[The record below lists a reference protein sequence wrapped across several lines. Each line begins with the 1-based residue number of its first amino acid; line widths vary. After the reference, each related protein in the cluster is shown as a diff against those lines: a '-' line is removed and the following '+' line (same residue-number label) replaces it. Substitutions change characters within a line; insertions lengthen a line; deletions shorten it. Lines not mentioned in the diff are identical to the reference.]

1 VSVERPSVVVV
12 GGSNLDVK
20 ARAAAPMQPGTSNP
34 GTGAMAAGGV
44 GRNIAENLARL
55 GTRTLLVSA
64 VGRDAAGEMV
74 LAQSLAAGVELD
86 LVHRT
91 DRATGTYVALLD
103 AGGELVAAVSDMT
116 ATDELGPMQV
126 GRARDAIAAA
136 SLLVL
141 DGNLLPVTLA
151 AALDVAH
158 AAGVRAILEPVS
170 APKAARLAGQLTTQ
184 RPLYAIT
191 PNRDELEAL
200 TGTPARTPQLLCA
213 AADELHSRGV
223 RLVWVRLGD
232 AGSVLSERLDDGST
246 TRTDLAAVPTTVDDV
261 TGAGDAMLAAFCHA
275 VLDGADPVAAARL
288 GHAAAALTIA
298 SPSTVRPDL
307 TPDLLR
313 SVVAGAERPRP
324 HGRRHPASGT

>member
-170 APKAARLAGQLTTQ
+170 APKAARLAGQLTPQ
-184 RPLYAIT
+184 RPL
-191 PNRDELEAL
+191 
-200 TGTPARTPQLLCA
+200 
-213 AADELHSRGV
+213 
-223 RLVWVRLGD
+223 
-232 AGSVLSERLDDGST
+232 
-246 TRTDLAAVPTTVDDV
+246 
-261 TGAGDAMLAAFCHA
+261 
-275 VLDGADPVAAARL
+275 
-288 GHAAAALTIA
+288 
-298 SPSTVRPDL
+298 
-307 TPDLLR
+307 
-313 SVVAGAERPRP
+313 
-324 HGRRHPASGT
+324 

>member
-1 VSVERPSVVVV
+1 VVVV

-91 DRATGTYVALLD
+91 YGATGTYVALLD

-116 ATDELGPMQV
+116 ATDELGPQQV

-158 AAGVRAILEPVS
+158 AAGVPAILEPVS

-200 TGTPARTPQLLCA
+200 TGTPARTPQQVCA

-223 RLVWVRLGD
+223 RLVWVRLGG

-313 SVVAGAERPRP
+313 SVVVGAQRPRS